1 MTTPDNG
8 PPPAAGVGSSA
19 DMQADIEAD
28 IEADREAQQLNTER
42 IGQAFSALEEGRR
55 DAARE
60 LMEQVLDDGRVSA
73 GGAAYVWAI
82 LQELGDAERAKMI
95 RDGTVGTLRKV
106 IADHPDNPIALLDA
120 ALVLVEFGEEED
132 GIAAL
137 ERTAQLK
144 RDDLRPVLPLI
155 SLLLQRKDPER
166 LLQIWEPTLA
176 ALAGDDFRAGVA
188 ALMRGLGHF
197 GYPDHARQLAERQR
211 PRWSAAHVAMLDGLV
226 ANLDDSGDDT
236 QDLGSL
242 IEEFDRFSAY
252 YDENLEAIGNRGPQL
267 IGRMIEQLGWAP
279 DASREILDA
288 GCGTGL
294 CAPYLR
300 PFAKLLHGCDL
311 SVGMLEKSKARNIF
325 DLLTRTD
332 LGNPATYP
340 QASFTAVIC
349 ADVLVYFGDL
359 EPVLRNFAAI
369 MRPGGWLIL
378 TVEDAAGQGQAR
390 GWERR
395 PSGRYRHDPHYVV
408 QALAKAGFSEPECE
422 IRDTLRYEFR
432 TPVAGYCVAA
442 HVVPAS
448 SQH

>member
-8 PPPAAGVGSSA
+8 PPTAPSVGSGA

-28 IEADREAQQLNTER
+28 RKAQQLNTDR
-42 IGQAFSALEEGRR
+42 IGRALSALEEGRR
-55 DAARE
+55 EEARE
-60 LMEQVLDDGRVSA
+60 LLDQVIEDGRVSA
-73 GGAAYVWAI
+73 GGAAYVCAI
-82 LQELGDAERAKMI
+82 LQALGDAERAKMI

-120 ALVLVEFGEEED
+120 GLVLVEFGEEEE

-155 SLLLQRKDPER
+155 TLLLQRKDPER
-166 LLQIWEPTLA
+166 LLRMSEPTLA
-176 ALAGDDFRAGVA
+176 ALADNDFRACVA
-188 ALMRGLGHF
+188 ALIRGLGHF
-197 GYPDHARQLAERQR
+197 GYPEHAKRLAERQR
-211 PRWSAAHVAMLDGLV
+211 ARWSSDHVATLDRLV
-226 ANLDDSGDDT
+226 ANLDDTGDGP

-267 IGRMIEQLGWAP
+267 IGRMIAQLGWAP

-311 SVGMLEKSKARNIF
+311 SVGMLEKAKARNIF

-332 LGNPATYP
+332 LANPAPYP
-340 QASFTAVIC
+340 QASFTAVVC

-359 EPVLRNFAAI
+359 APVLRNFAAI
-369 MRPGGWLIL
+369 MQPGGWLIL

-395 PSGRYRHDPHYVV
+395 PSGRYRHDPQYVV
-408 QALAKAGFSEPECE
+408 QTLASAGFSAPEGE
-422 IRDTLRYEFR
+422 IRDTLRFEFR
-432 TPVAGYCVAA
+432 TPVAGYCVAVRKA
-442 HVVPAS
+442 AVVP
-448 SQH
+448 